1 MCQRYD
7 SGVKLALIP
16 FYGSARIRG
25 TVAGIGGQMAV
36 RSRKAVARNGVVKAK
51 KLSKEALRLLDEN
64 APEIA
69 LALYNSTIKGHVLS
83 AKLLVDLGEGNVDAE
98 EAINMRPLRSLAL
111 ELAQE
116 PEWQGED
123 FEADA
128 AMAIA
133 SREPQ

>member
-83 AKLLVDLGEGNVDAE
+83 AKLLVDLGEGNVDVEDAV
-98 EAINMRPLRSLAL
+98 AVWPLRSLAL
-111 ELAQE
+111 ELA
-116 PEWQGED
+116 D
-123 FEADA
+123 
-128 AMAIA
+128 
-133 SREPQ
+133 EPQWQDENLEPVA